1 MRIIKTLK
9 TLTLLAALALGV
21 TTQAG
26 AGHYE
31 INLTDVLGADVVSGY
46 GQLNVFGGY
55 SLSGTFTVTSGPSN
69 ALGVWTLTGGSTLPP
84 GSLLSPSKQFQYDNA
99 IYPGSD
105 PFLTTTAGLLFTRN
119 GGDELNIW
127 ANSANNYSLWTE
139 SGGSYTHEFGA
150 YPGGGVNYLT
160 GTINAVPEPINYA
173 LAGFGLIFVSGSAGR
188 LYLIRRRSA
197 MAS

>member
-26 AGHYE
+26 AGLYE

-105 PFLTTTAGLLFTRN
+105 PFLTTTAGVLFTRS

-150 YPGGGVNYLT
+150 YPGGGVDYLT

-173 LAGFGLIFVSGSAGR
+173 LAGFGLIFVGGSAGR